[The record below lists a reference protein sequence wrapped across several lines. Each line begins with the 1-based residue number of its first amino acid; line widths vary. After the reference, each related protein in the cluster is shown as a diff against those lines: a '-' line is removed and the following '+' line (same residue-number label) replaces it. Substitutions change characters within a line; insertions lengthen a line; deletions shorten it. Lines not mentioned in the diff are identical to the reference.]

1 MLKNIFK
8 SAKKLLKNPLV
19 QLGIGAFL
27 PGMLPA
33 SMGILRNP
41 ALVQA
46 GIGLLGGDKPENVIR
61 NLGITALLGGG
72 SNVLQEGTF
81 GEGVKA
87 QFATPTTTTRN
98 VGPAGR
104 YTETVQSKNPIQK
117 VIEEA
122 TKGTLGGEAGTG
134 EGGGIRN
141 FFGKLEPSDVI
152 NALTLGVGLYGASQD
167 PSLQDVNAQSIQGLL
182 DKQKEYRD
190 SLEAS
195 RFQKSG
201 GIAGYAIGG
210 KKTSIGINRETGE
223 PSGMVTGPGT
233 GKSDSI
239 RFVSGGNKVPT
250 DISNGEFIFTKRSVD
265 EIGPDKLYAL
275 MNDADPESETKEE
288 GDARMAV
295 A

>member
-72 SNVLQEGTF
+72 SNVLQGGTF

-122 TKGTLGGEAGTG
+122 TKGTVGGEAGTG

>member
-1 MLKNIFK
+1 MLKNIFQ

-72 SNVLQEGTF
+72 SNVLQGGTF

-167 PSLQDVNAQSIQGLL
+167 PSLQDVYAQSIQGLL

-201 GIAGYAIGG
+201 GIAGYAIGC
-210 KKTSIGINRETGE
+210 KKTSIGLNRETGE

>member
-72 SNVLQEGTF
+72 SNVLQGGTF

-87 QFATPTTTTRN
+87 QFATPTTTQ
-98 VGPAGR
+98 
-104 YTETVQSKNPIQK
+104 VQKGVPGSKEGLVDVTTKNPIQK

-167 PSLQDVNAQSIQGLL
+167 PSLKDVDAQSIQGLL
-182 DKQKEYRD
+182 DKQK
-190 SLEAS
+190 
-195 RFQKSG
+195 
-201 GIAGYAIGG
+201 
-210 KKTSIGINRETGE
+210 
-223 PSGMVTGPGT
+223 
-233 GKSDSI
+233 
-239 RFVSGGNKVPT
+239 
-250 DISNGEFIFTKRSVD
+250 
-265 EIGPDKLYAL
+265 
-275 MNDADPESETKEE
+275 
-288 GDARMAV
+288 
-295 A
+295 

>member
-72 SNVLQEGTF
+72 SNVLQGGTF

>member
-72 SNVLQEGTF
+72 SNVLQGGTF

-87 QFATPTTTTRN
+87 QFATPTTITRN
-98 VGPAGR
+98 VGPQGR

>member
-72 SNVLQEGTF
+72 SNVLQGGTF

-210 KKTSIGINRETGE
+210 KKTSIGINRATGE